1 MLTNQPDYH
10 EIGGEHQLTIK
21 IVEKIISKKL
31 KIKLSEVA
39 RLRVQR
45 SVDFLEQYIAQNDRP
60 IYGINTGFGSLCD
73 IKISNTQITDLQHNL
88 IRSHACGTG
97 AEVPAEMVRLML
109 LLKIQGLSYG
119 HSGVRIELLER
130 LVAFFNDDALPII
143 YELGSLG
150 ASGDLAPLAHLS
162 LPLIGEGEMRWK
174 GKKIL
179 PSEYL
184 AKQSLAPLKLAAK
197 EGLAL
202 LNGTQFSASYGVAL
216 LMQARH
222 LMNAANA
229 ITALSID
236 AFDALLEPFDAK
248 LHIIR
253 QHSGQQKVAA
263 SVRKWLDGSA
273 IISRPKTVVQDPYSF
288 RCVPQVHG
296 ASWQAIRHVKN
307 VFEREINAVTD
318 NPTIFPDENQILSGG
333 NFHAQNSA
341 IALDYLAI
349 ALSELGS
356 ISERRIFQLISGKRD
371 LPPFLVNDAGLQSGL
386 MIVQYTAASIA
397 SQNKQLC
404 TPASADSIVSCNGQE
419 DHVSMAANGA
429 TKCLRIAENVM
440 RILAMELLTAA
451 QGLEFRRPA
460 RTSDSLEKLVKKYRK
475 SVPKIEADRV
485 LHFDIEKSIQFLK
498 KKANFK
504 G

>member
-1 MLTNQPDYH
+1 MLTNQPDHH
-10 EIGGEHQLTIK
+10 EIGGEHQLTVK

-31 KIKLSEVA
+31 KIKLSEAA
-39 RLRVQR
+39 RERVQR
-45 SVDFLEQYIAQNDRP
+45 SDDFLQQYIAENDRP

-73 IKISNTQITDLQHNL
+73 IKISNSQIIDLQHNL

-97 AEVPAEMVRLML
+97 AEVPAEVVRLML
-109 LLKIQGLSYG
+109 LLKIQGLSHG
-119 HSGVRIELLER
+119 HSGVRVALLER
-130 LVAFFNDDALPII
+130 LIAFFNDDALPII

-174 GKKIL
+174 GKKIS

-184 AKQSLAPLKLAAK
+184 AKQSLSPLELTAK

-202 LNGTQFSASYGVAL
+202 LNGTQFSASYGIAL
-216 LMQARH
+216 LMRARH

-229 ITALSID
+229 IAALSID

-248 LHIIR
+248 LHDIR
-253 QHSGQQKVAA
+253 QHRGQQKVAA

-273 IISRPKTVVQDPYSF
+273 IIGRPKKVVQDPYSF

-296 ASWQAIRHVKN
+296 ASWQAIRHVKS

-333 NFHAQNSA
+333 NFHAQNLA

-349 ALSELGS
+349 ALSELAS

-386 MIVQYTAASIA
+386 MIVQYTAASVA

-429 TKCLRIAENVM
+429 TKCMRIAENVT

-460 RTSDSLEKLVKKYRK
+460 RTSDRLEKLVENYRK
-475 SVPKIEADRV
+475 SVPKIEADRI
-485 LHFDIEKSIQFLK
+485 LHFDIEKSIRFLK
-498 KKANFK
+498 KKSNFK
-504 G
+504 V